1 LNKDLKY
8 FWYWVLS
15 NQLKLTRENFYAYFC
30 SHSELLATPVL
41 PKQEFSKNTRE
52 KDGKSRKEVWMLKV
66 LQQKGKKFLSKDKVF
81 INSL

>member
-1 LNKDLKY
+1 
-8 FWYWVLS
+8 
-15 NQLKLTRENFYAYFC
+15 
-30 SHSELLATPVL
+30 LATPVL